1 MTVFFVMFYNI
12 YYGVKSLNKDLI
24 HVLVLMGGSKLD
36 VFRNVILPGS
46 MPAIIAGLKAGVPF
60 ALIGVIVGEF
70 IASDQGV
77 GYFINNQTQQF
88 NAGGTFAGI
97 VVLVIITL
105 ILNSLVSLLERFALR
120 WRQA

>member
-1 MTVFFVMFYNI
+1 M
-12 YYGVKSLNKDLI
+12 
-24 HVLVLMGGSKLD
+24 
-36 VFRNVILPGS
+36 
-46 MPAIIAGLKAGVPF
+46 
-60 ALIGVIVGEF
+60 IVGEF